1 MNVPDCATVVRE
13 YVTLCCSAFVVGLV
27 FSVPESNENVQSF
40 AVQHA
45 VLGLVVSVPEST
57 ENVQSFVV
65 QHAVLG
71 LVGHE
76 FSFAECDD
84 YEKR

>member
-1 MNVPDCATVVRE
+1 V
-13 YVTLCCSAFVVGLV
+13 S
-27 FSVPESNENVQSF
+27 SF
-40 AVQHA
+40 A
-45 VLGLVVSVPEST
+45 
-57 ENVQSFVV
+57 V

>member
-1 MNVPDCATVVRE
+1 MYLDA
-13 YVTLCCSAFVVGLV
+13 
-27 FSVPESNENVQSF
+27 
-40 AVQHA
+40 
-45 VLGLVVSVPEST
+45 SVPEST
-57 ENVQSFVV
+57 ENVLSYAL
-65 QHAVLG
+65 QHFVLG